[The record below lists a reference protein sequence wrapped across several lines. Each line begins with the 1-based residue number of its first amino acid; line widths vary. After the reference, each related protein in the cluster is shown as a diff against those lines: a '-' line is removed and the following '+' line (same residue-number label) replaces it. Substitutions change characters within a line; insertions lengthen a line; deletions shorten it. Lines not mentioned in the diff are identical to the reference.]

1 MKQVLQNPFVGQAG
15 ADASERSAPQRFL
28 IVGLGESGYAMAK
41 WCLVQGA
48 FVRLVDTR
56 ARAELRT

>member
-28 IVGLGESGYAMAK
+28 IVGLGESGYAMANY
-41 WCLVQGA
+41 
-48 FVRLVDTR
+48 FVWTAVV
-56 ARAELRT
+56 ASSVAIKSC